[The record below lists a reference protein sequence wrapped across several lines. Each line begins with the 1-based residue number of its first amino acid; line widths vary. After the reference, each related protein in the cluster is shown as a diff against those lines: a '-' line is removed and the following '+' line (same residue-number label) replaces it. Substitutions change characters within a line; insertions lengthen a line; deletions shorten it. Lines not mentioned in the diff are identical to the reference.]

1 MAITVRGSQ
10 AVLCA
15 MAFLSLAMARKG
27 SARKYQ
33 DGPPSRAATAPRGM
47 GIIAVLFAPGPR
59 EQIAVFCIIVA
70 VLREEWDSVPARWTP
85 RARHPGAAC
94 EMAHSR
100 APQRGQGDQCQGEEI
115 RAAISTVLEAFPLA
129 GSAVHAGGRTSDDA
143 GAAPAAAPPGRRC
156 RWPGGRSQLPLA
168 PRGKRNTERGGV
180 FLASGN
186 EVFAL
191 LDRTETGQC
200 PVAVTGDRR
209 VNRLRLWVRLARL

>member
-1 MAITVRGSQ
+1 
-10 AVLCA
+10 

-47 GIIAVLFAPGPR
+47 GIPWSPVGRGMGIIAVWFAPGPR

-156 RWPGGRSQLPLA
+156 RWPGGTVQLTLASQA
-168 PRGKRNTERGGV
+168 ERNTERSGV

-200 PVAVTGDRR
+200 LVAFHRPPGF
-209 VNRLRLWVRLARL
+209 NGLRKWVRLARL

>member
-10 AVLCA
+10 AVLFA
-15 MAFLSLAMARKG
+15 VALVSLAMARKG

-47 GIIAVLFAPGPR
+47 GIPWSPVGRGMGIIAVWFAPGPR

-115 RAAISTVLEAFPLA
+115 RAANST
-129 GSAVHAGGRTSDDA
+129 
-143 GAAPAAAPPGRRC
+143 APEP
-156 RWPGGRSQLPLA
+156 LPLA
-168 PRGKRNTERGGV
+168 VWRSTQTGGARKP
-180 FLASGN
+180 LPA
-186 EVFAL
+186 
-191 LDRTETGQC
+191 
-200 PVAVTGDRR
+200 PVSRPGA
-209 VNRLRLWVRLARL
+209 